1 MSSLRNPKAEAAA
14 WIAKLS
20 QRSVTTAELYEFQAW
35 RDDPANDAA
44 YRRAELESER
54 LRPQRGRF
62 VFRPDATG
70 FSVIDTWTGDPA
82 EFATVPQTGISE
94 EDARDIAELLNRRA
108 IRGDREGM
116 Q

>member
-1 MSSLRNPKAEAAA
+1 MSSRRNPQVEAAA

-20 QRSVTTAELYEFQAW
+20 QTRITTAELQEFSAW
-35 RDDPANDAA
+35 RKDPANDAA
-44 YRRAELESER
+44 YRAVEQSVRR
-54 LRPQRGRF
+54 RGGRF
-62 VFRPDATG
+62 VFQPDARG

-82 EFATVPQTGISE
+82 EFAARPQTGISK

>member
-1 MSSLRNPKAEAAA
+1 MPFRRDPKAEAAA

-20 QRSVTTAELYEFQAW
+20 QPKITTAELNEFTAW

-44 YRRAELESER
+44 YRRVELDTER
-54 LRPQRGRF
+54 QRPQRGRF
-62 VFRPDATG
+62 IFRPDPTG

-82 EFATVPQTGISE
+82 VFAAIPQTGISE

-108 IRGDREGM
+108 IRGGRSGL

>member
-1 MSSLRNPKAEAAA
+1 MEAAA

-20 QRSVTTAELYEFQAW
+20 RPRITTAELHEFSVW
-35 RDDPANDAA
+35 RADPANDAA
-44 YRRAELESER
+44 YRAVEQTVRR
-54 LRPQRGRF
+54 RDGRF
-62 VFRPDATG
+62 VVQPDPTG

-82 EFATVPQTGISE
+82 VFAAIPQAGISE

-108 IRGDREGM
+108 IRTDRSGM

>member
-1 MSSLRNPKAEAAA
+1 MPPRRDPPAEAAA

-35 RDDPANDAA
+35 RDEPANDAA

-54 LRPQRGRF
+54 QRPQRGRF

-82 EFATVPQTGISE
+82 EFATRPQTGISE
-94 EDARDIAELLNRRA
+94 DDAREIAEVLNRRN
-108 IRGDREGM
+108 IRDDRGGM